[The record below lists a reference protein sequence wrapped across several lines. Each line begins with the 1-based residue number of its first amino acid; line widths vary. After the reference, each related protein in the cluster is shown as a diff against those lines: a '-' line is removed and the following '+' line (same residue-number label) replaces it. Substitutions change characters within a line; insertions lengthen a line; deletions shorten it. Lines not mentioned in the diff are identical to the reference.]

1 MAANLRRLADAIG
14 AFDRYRPGTYF
25 DAYELRRKVA
35 GSKREKLRRDPGD
48 AQPQGSSPPVTCA
61 RIPPTLVSNEVGSR
75 SREMTDRL
83 DNPWR
88 IEHVEDDAVARLA
101 LRHVA
106 NSKAVELAVD
116 IVGNPQREDD
126 EGLNWAR
133 LSDARSIADVVPG
146 SAVIL
151 GSSVG
156 RYLAMVVAWDFEV
169 DDDDPVASLELLPI
183 RPSEVARLLGRKRAT
198 AS

>member
-1 MAANLRRLADAIG
+1 MTLA
-14 AFDRYRPGTYF
+14 
-25 DAYELRRKVA
+25 
-35 GSKREKLRRDPGD
+35 
-48 AQPQGSSPPVTCA
+48 QGSSPPVTYA
-61 RIPPTLVSNEVGSR
+61 RIRPTLESDGLGSR

-88 IEHVEDDAVARLA
+88 VEHIDDDVVVRLA

-116 IVGNPQREDD
+116 IVGSPQREDD

-133 LSDARSIADVVPG
+133 LSDARSVRDVVPG

-151 GSSVG
+151 GSSIG
-156 RYLAMVVAWDFEV
+156 RYLAKVVAWDFEV
-169 DDDDPVASLELLPI
+169 DDDDPIVSLDLLPI
-183 RPSEVARLLGRKRAT
+183 RPSEVARLLGRNRTT